1 MSPTSWKSGSAPALA
16 MASCCKRLTFLAA
29 WRISCG
35 SLFPNCKSANCSG
48 ATMKARRCET
58 TWGWYGR
65 RHNPHRS
72 ASANAFCSS
81 SLQLTRHRGLHMDS
95 ALSNFKHRLMDVGNG
110 VKLNTITG
118 GSGQPLFLLHGFP
131 QTWQEWKP
139 VMPELAKKYTVVA
152 VDLKGCGQS
161 DKPVGGYDKVT
172 MAGEL
177 DQLREKLG
185 FGSVYV
191 VGHDIGGMVAYAWA
205 ATRRPSVSKIAI
217 LDITIPGVS
226 FWDQLFVDSRAWHY
240 GFFMKRDLPEKLL
253 AGQEFAFI
261 DHFIRDRVYN
271 QGAFSDSDIQI
282 FANGF
287 AKPGAMRG
295 CLEWYRAFEK

>member
-1 MSPTSWKSGSAPALA
+1 
-16 MASCCKRLTFLAA
+16 
-29 WRISCG
+29 
-35 SLFPNCKSANCSG
+35 
-48 ATMKARRCET
+48 
-58 TWGWYGR
+58 
-65 RHNPHRS
+65 
-72 ASANAFCSS
+72 
-81 SLQLTRHRGLHMDS
+81 MDS
-95 ALSNFKHRLMDVGNG
+95 ALSNFEHRLMDVGNG

-191 VGHDIGGMVAYAWA
+191 AGHDIGGMVAYAWA

-253 AGQEFAFI
+253 AGQEFAFV

-295 CLEWYRAFEK
+295 CLEWYRAFEKDAADNRALSKNKLEIPVLALGGEHRWGDKMVGIMQEFASDVRGGLIKDSGHYIVEEQPQLLLKELMQFFG

>member
-1 MSPTSWKSGSAPALA
+1 
-16 MASCCKRLTFLAA
+16 
-29 WRISCG
+29 
-35 SLFPNCKSANCSG
+35 
-48 ATMKARRCET
+48 
-58 TWGWYGR
+58 
-65 RHNPHRS
+65 
-72 ASANAFCSS
+72 
-81 SLQLTRHRGLHMDS
+81 MDS

-191 VGHDIGGMVAYAWA
+191 AGHDIGGMVAYAWA

-271 QGAFSDSDIQI
+271 QGAFSDSDIQM

-295 CLEWYRAFEK
+295 CLEWYRAFEKDAADNRALSKNKLEIPVLALGGEHRWGDKMVGIMQEFASDVRGGPIKDSGHYIVEEQPQLLLKELMQFFG